1 MLQLLLLFSPREPC
15 FLLWPGSTGGGRKI
29 KWMCWWSQHE
39 SEIFYHRNH
48 SHHHYSHHHLCHSL
62 CEDGNCKNACMIMTN
77 DEAKI
82 SQHSHE
88 PKLLATCTSS
98 DECNPI
104 CMPVH
109 LQKQDLRRWTE
120 EEGFPVFLF
129 NLHVTPR
136 RCSAHQRALQ
146 SVWTEFLFPLSGCRN
161 KLICFQLSCPSSLLQ
176 SAHSESCH
184 WARWQQGLISYEHS
198 SDFGSL
204 IGPSGLSDPFSG
216 SVQVEQPQENLSSP
230 FSARVSNTLT
240 YIFTHAR
247 VMCE

>member
-1 MLQLLLLFSPREPC
+1 MQSYLHARASTITRSPP
-15 FLLWPGSTGGGRKI
+15 LNWGGRLP
-29 KWMCWWSQHE
+29 C
-39 SEIFYHRNH
+39 
-48 SHHHYSHHHLCHSL
+48 
-62 CEDGNCKNACMIMTN
+62 
-77 DEAKI
+77 
-82 SQHSHE
+82 
-88 PKLLATCTSS
+88 
-98 DECNPI
+98 
-104 CMPVH
+104 
-109 LQKQDLRRWTE
+109 
-120 EEGFPVFLF
+120 FLF

-230 FSARVSNTLT
+230 FSADFQTHLLIFLLTRGSCANKMCLSLKWPIYGHRLKERLPGLASATHLLRRLLLPLLLVFSVLQPSNSSGSGYLSVAQ
-240 YIFTHAR
+240 ICGSCHVGQQAFQRQHKDGLSHALN
-247 VMCE
+247 CLFEGNE